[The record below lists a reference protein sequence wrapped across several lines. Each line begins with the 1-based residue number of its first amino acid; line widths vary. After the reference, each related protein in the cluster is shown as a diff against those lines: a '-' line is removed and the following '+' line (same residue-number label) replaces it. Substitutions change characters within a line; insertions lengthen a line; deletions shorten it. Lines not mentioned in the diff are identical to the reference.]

1 MKTSVWLG
9 SRDSFGRAAQSAVMS
24 KKSVDIILRN
34 AETLT
39 NTAVATADGRLLVV
53 HHATNRTFE
62 SFETS
67 ADMGF
72 HFGAWAQ
79 AVKRRANMISR
90 GEGTESDDWSVAS
103 CALAIRNPLVIA
115 DDPGFWGLAW
125 VTATLASYLDEGDR
139 NAIRALAKELH
150 DTIRAAA
157 GSLDDRR
164 IADEWF
170 RILKGALK
178 RVGHDGIIYR
188 NIFEASGRAI
198 EWSWVA
204 FDDSQIV
211 RLPDMAEVEM
221 IEASFPVGKPPKL
234 RGAGPM
240 RYHQARGTGLFVR
253 EADTVAFRTAVL
265 EWAEAA
271 GVEWKENYPLDYEP
285 SFGECRPSYD
295 LQAKIGGDCG
305 VFIRV
310 SSKRGEVTFQPYS
323 QTERAEALMARF
335 RSDASEAFF
344 LHGTDKMGGDE
355 SVTWRPAEPL
365 QTFADRLAAVY
376 ADLEAEYVPER
387 AIDMPRSGLTDQ
399 RKP

>member
-1 MKTSVWLG
+1 
-9 SRDSFGRAAQSAVMS
+9 MS
-24 KKSVDIILRN
+24 EKPNDIILEN
-34 AETLT
+34 AVTLA

-62 SFETS
+62 NFETS

-90 GEGTESDDWSVAS
+90 GEGNEGDDWSVVS

-125 VTATLASYLDEGDR
+125 VTATLASYLDEGDK
-139 NAIRALAKELH
+139 NAIRTLATELH
-150 DTIRAAA
+150 DTTRAAA
-157 GSLDDRR
+157 GPTDDRR
-164 IADEWF
+164 IADQWF
-170 RILKGALK
+170 RVLKGALK
-178 RVGHDGIIYR
+178 RAGHDGIIYR

-211 RLPDMAEVEM
+211 RLPDMAEVGT
-221 IEASFPVGKPPKL
+221 IEANFPVGKPPKL

-240 RYHQARGTGLFVR
+240 RHHQARGTGLFVR
-253 EADTVAFRTAVL
+253 ETDAVAFREVVL
-265 EWAEAA
+265 EWAENA
-271 GVEWKENYPLDYEP
+271 GVAWKEDYPLDYEP

-295 LQAKIGGDCG
+295 LQAKIGGDAG

-323 QTERAEALMARF
+323 QSERAEALMARY

-344 LHGTDKMGGDE
+344 LHGTDRMGGDE

-365 QTFADRLAAVY
+365 HAFADRLAAVY

-387 AIDMPRSGLTDQ
+387 AIETGISRSARTDQ
-399 RKP
+399 RMP

>member
-1 MKTSVWLG
+1 MREKPN
-9 SRDSFGRAAQSAVMS
+9 
-24 KKSVDIILRN
+24 DIILEN
-34 AETLT
+34 AVTLA

-62 SFETS
+62 NFETS

-90 GEGTESDDWSVAS
+90 GEGNEGDDWSVVS

-125 VTATLASYLDEGDR
+125 VTATLASYLDEGDK
-139 NAIRALAKELH
+139 NAIRTLATELH
-150 DTIRAAA
+150 DTTRAAA
-157 GSLDDRR
+157 GPTDDRR
-164 IADEWF
+164 IADQWF
-170 RILKGALK
+170 RVLKGALK
-178 RVGHDGIIYR
+178 RAGHDGIIYR

-204 FDDSQIV
+204 FDDNQIV
-211 RLPDMAEVEM
+211 RLPDMAEE
-221 IEASFPVGKPPKL
+221 EAIQVRVPVGKPPKL

-240 RYHQARGTGLFVR
+240 RHHQARGTGLFVR
-253 EADTVAFRTAVL
+253 ETDTLAFRSAVL
-265 EWAEAA
+265 EWGDQAE
-271 GVEWKENYPLDYEP
+271 VEWKDNYPLDYEP
-285 SFGECRPSYD
+285 SFGECRPSFD
-295 LQAKIGGDCG
+295 LQAKIGGDSG

-323 QTERAEALMARF
+323 QTERAESLMGRF
-335 RSDASEAFF
+335 RSDASEVFF
-344 LHGTDKMGGDE
+344 LHGTDRMGGDE

-365 QTFADRLAAVY
+365 RAFADRLAAVY

-387 AIDMPRSGLTDQ
+387 AIGMPHYALRGQPT
-399 RKP
+399 P